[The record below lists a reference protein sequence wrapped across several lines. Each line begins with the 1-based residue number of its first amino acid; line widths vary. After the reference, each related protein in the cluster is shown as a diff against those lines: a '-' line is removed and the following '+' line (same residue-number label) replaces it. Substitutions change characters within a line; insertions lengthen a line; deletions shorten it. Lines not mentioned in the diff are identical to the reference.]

1 MLKYLKPYWYCCV
14 LAPLFMLG
22 EITMDMLQP
31 AMMAVI
37 VDDGVLG
44 GNLPVILSMGLK
56 MVLLIVFG
64 GTTGILCGVF
74 ANTAAQRVGND
85 IRKDLFGRIMDL
97 SFRQT
102 DRFTTGSLVT
112 RITNDVTQVEQMV
125 MMSMRSIVRC
135 SVMFVGGI
143 VMLYLQSP
151 RFALVVACGLPFL
164 AAFVILFLRK
174 VSPLFTVIQQ
184 KLDALNCL
192 LQENIAGA
200 RVVKAYVKEADSLR
214 QFGAANDELCDINLR
229 AQSML
234 AFLNPCVNIVLNLC
248 VVAVLYLG
256 GVSVRT
262 DGTITPGQIMA
273 SLTYLSLILMR
284 VIFMANI
291 FQTFTRASASWR
303 RIREVLDTA
312 PEQRDGTTR
321 PADSCRGR
329 VEFSHVDFAYPDAP
343 DHPVLQDLSFTVEPG
358 ETVAIIGAT
367 GSGKT
372 SLVQLIPRFY
382 DVSAG
387 TVRVDGVDVRD
398 FARQDLRQRI
408 GIVQQKA
415 ELFSRSIAENIRW
428 GRPEADDEAVAG
440 AARIAQAED
449 FILRTPSGYD
459 TPVTEGG
466 HSLSGGQKQRLS
478 IARAVL
484 KRPEI
489 LIFDDSGSALDLR
502 TEATLYDALDAAF
515 AGTTRLIVA
524 QRIASVQRADRIL
537 VLDNGRLCA
546 EGTHR
551 DLLASSPVYQAICRS
566 QLKKE
571 VTAS

>member
-22 EITMDMLQP
+22 EIAMDMLQP

-329 VEFSHVDFAYPDAP
+329 VEFRHVDFAYPDAP

-428 GRPEADDEAVAG
+428 GWAEADDEAVAG

-502 TEATLYDALDAAF
+502 TEAALYDALDAAF

-551 DLLASSPVYQAICRS
+551 ELLATSPVYQAICRS

>member
-22 EITMDMLQP
+22 EIAMDMLQP

-200 RVVKAYVKEADSLR
+200 RVVKA
-214 QFGAANDELCDINLR
+214 
-229 AQSML
+229 
-234 AFLNPCVNIVLNLC
+234 
-248 VVAVLYLG
+248 
-256 GVSVRT
+256 
-262 DGTITPGQIMA
+262 
-273 SLTYLSLILMR
+273 
-284 VIFMANI
+284 
-291 FQTFTRASASWR
+291 
-303 RIREVLDTA
+303 
-312 PEQRDGTTR
+312 
-321 PADSCRGR
+321 
-329 VEFSHVDFAYPDAP
+329 
-343 DHPVLQDLSFTVEPG
+343 
-358 ETVAIIGAT
+358 
-367 GSGKT
+367 
-372 SLVQLIPRFY
+372 
-382 DVSAG
+382 
-387 TVRVDGVDVRD
+387 
-398 FARQDLRQRI
+398 
-408 GIVQQKA
+408 
-415 ELFSRSIAENIRW
+415 
-428 GRPEADDEAVAG
+428 
-440 AARIAQAED
+440 
-449 FILRTPSGYD
+449 
-459 TPVTEGG
+459 
-466 HSLSGGQKQRLS
+466 
-478 IARAVL
+478 
-484 KRPEI
+484 
-489 LIFDDSGSALDLR
+489 
-502 TEATLYDALDAAF
+502 
-515 AGTTRLIVA
+515 
-524 QRIASVQRADRIL
+524 
-537 VLDNGRLCA
+537 
-546 EGTHR
+546 
-551 DLLASSPVYQAICRS
+551 
-566 QLKKE
+566 
-571 VTAS
+571 

>member
-22 EITMDMLQP
+22 EIAMDMLQP

-262 DGTITPGQIMA
+262 DGAITPGQIMA

-312 PEQRDGTTR
+312 PEQRDGTAR

-329 VEFSHVDFAYPDAP
+329 VEFCHVDFAYPDAP

-387 TVRVDGVDVRD
+387 IVRVDGVDVRD

-428 GRPEADDEAVAG
+428 GRPEANDEAVAG

-502 TEATLYDALDAAF
+502 TEAALYDALDAAF

>member
-22 EITMDMLQP
+22 EIAMDMLQP

-312 PEQRDGTTR
+312 PEQRDGTAR

-329 VEFSHVDFAYPDAP
+329 VEFLHVDFAYPDAP

-387 TVRVDGVDVRD
+387 IVRVDGVDVRD

-428 GRPEADDEAVAG
+428 GWAEANDEAVAG

-502 TEATLYDALDAAF
+502 TEAALYDALDAAF

-551 DLLASSPVYQAICRS
+551 ELLATSPVYQAICRS

>member
-22 EITMDMLQP
+22 EIAMDMLQP

-200 RVVKAYVKEADSLR
+200 RE
-214 QFGAANDELCDINLR
+214 
-229 AQSML
+229 
-234 AFLNPCVNIVLNLC
+234 
-248 VVAVLYLG
+248 G
-256 GVSVRT
+256 GGLPAPVR
-262 DGTITPGQIMA
+262 
-273 SLTYLSLILMR
+273 
-284 VIFMANI
+284 
-291 FQTFTRASASWR
+291 
-303 RIREVLDTA
+303 
-312 PEQRDGTTR
+312 
-321 PADSCRGR
+321 CGR
-329 VEFSHVDFAYPDAP
+329 VEFRHVDFAYPDAP

-428 GRPEADDEAVAG
+428 GWAEADDEAVAE

-551 DLLASSPVYQAICRS
+551 ELLATSPVYQAICRS